1 MLLLSETFWFSL
13 DSVSLTFI
21 CVAGYSCSLYFSHCC
36 IIVHFVSKKAK
47 TKVKVL
53 FVQLC
58 LNLCDPVD
66 FSSLGSYIRGTFQV
80 GSLEWVTI
88 PFSRDLPDPGI
99 EPGWPALQAHSLLS
113 ELPGKPQLHLTYSP
127 IEKYLI
133 LLTVYSCEQILLYL
147 HIRVCFFRIY
157 TIIVNAESK
166 DMYMFTLTKCLCLWF
181 YSE

>member
-66 FSSLGSYIRGTFQV
+66 FSSLGSYIRGTSQV

-99 EPGWPALQAHSLLS
+99 EPTSPMLQADSLLS
-113 ELPGKPQLHLTYSP
+113 ESPGLSKTSVGKVSTFTNINGVGRSWITLKWKEVYCSSP
-127 IEKYLI
+127 AV
-133 LLTVYSCEQILLYL
+133 TC
-147 HIRVCFFRIY
+147 
-157 TIIVNAESK
+157 N
-166 DMYMFTLTKCLCLWF
+166 
-181 YSE
+181 